1 MKQNRKEIKSNTN
14 TEQWEQNALSLLQAI
29 PTILSYKKADP
40 RIFY

>member
-29 PTILSYKKADP
+29 PTILS
-40 RIFY
+40 